1 MTNVKE
7 ITSLQNPRV
16 KAVVDLRERRSRDE
30 AGLMIVEGLREI
42 SLAQKAGVVFHELYL
57 EQLFFDEKANKNFI
71 ESISA
76 QCKEILLLP
85 EYVFEKMTFGHR
97 HEGVLGVCLQ
107 PKKGLK
113 DIQLSKK
120 PLVVV
125 VESVEKPGNL
135 GAILRTA
142 DAVGA
147 DGLIVCDPVTDIY
160 NPNVIR
166 SSLGAIF
173 SVCVVQAAKEE
184 ALKFF
189 KSNKMTVCATLPQA
203 DQCYSSI
210 DMNVP
215 LALVMGSEEKGL
227 SEFWQKNC
235 DVSVFIPM
243 KGKVDSLNVSVS
255 AAVVLYEAIRQREK

>member
-1 MTNVKE
+1 M
-7 ITSLQNPRV
+7 
-16 KAVVDLRERRSRDE
+16 
-30 AGLMIVEGLREI
+30 
-42 SLAQKAGVVFHELYL
+42 
-57 EQLFFDEKANKNFI
+57 
-71 ESISA
+71 
-76 QCKEILLLP
+76 P

-107 PKKGLK
+107 PKKSLK
-113 DIQLSKK
+113 DIQFSKK
-120 PLVVV
+120 PFLVA

-142 DAVGA
+142 DAVGV

-173 SVCVVQAAKEE
+173 SVCVVPATKEE

-189 KSNKMTVCATLPQA
+189 KLNKVTICATLPQA
-203 DQCYSSI
+203 DKCYSSV
-210 DMNVP
+210 DLNVP

-227 SEFWQKNC
+227 SEFWQKNS
-235 DVSVFIPM
+235 DMAVYIPM

-255 AAVVLYEAIRQREK
+255 AAVVLYETIRQREK